1 MIRPV
6 PHAVGQVF
14 GENPTGDLPATHWI
28 IIQFGNYQPWGHA
41 GQDYTCPSGTPIRA
55 ITSGIV
61 RHSGWMTG
69 SYADNPWWCAPA
81 FFGYGWVIEHDPV
94 PGFPDGFFAE
104 YGHGMAN
111 SAKFRAGQRV
121 NEGDIIGLSD
131 STGGST
137 GPHLHL
143 GILPSGYVLNSRFY
157 GRIDPEVLFSGA
169 LAYAGSTTNEGD
181 LTVAEADRV
190 IDHINAVLLG
200 EYAWDGRLDNP
211 GLAKVAVV
219 NQNRITATLDEVRAH
234 RAEDRAAFAA
244 LPTRVWW
251 GTTVVR
257 DGKEVAVIQDIATSG
272 TITRGDS
279 EVLVEI
285 SENVSPEAL
294 AALVPEAQAEA
305 FIDALR
311 ARLEK
316 PEEKEAA

>member
-6 PHAVGQVF
+6 PDAVGQVF
-14 GENPTGDLPATHWI
+14 GENPTGDLPANHWI

-41 GQDYTCPSGTPIRA
+41 GQDYTCASGTPIRA

-69 SYADNPWWCAPA
+69 TYADNPWWCAPA

-104 YGHGMAN
+104 YGHGLAN

-121 NEGDIIGLSD
+121 NEGDIIGLSG

-157 GRIDPEVLFSGA
+157 GRIDPEVLFKGV
-169 LAYAGSTTNEGD
+169 LAHAGSTTNEGD

-190 IDHINAVLLG
+190 IAHMNALMLEG
-200 EYAWDGRLDNP
+200 YAWGGRTDNP
-211 GLAKVAVV
+211 GLIPHVLE
-219 NQNRITATLDEVRAH
+219 NQRLINVGLDEN
-234 RAEDRAAFAA
+234 RAAFAA

-251 GTTVVR
+251 GTTVKR

-285 SENVSPEAL
+285 SESVSPEAL